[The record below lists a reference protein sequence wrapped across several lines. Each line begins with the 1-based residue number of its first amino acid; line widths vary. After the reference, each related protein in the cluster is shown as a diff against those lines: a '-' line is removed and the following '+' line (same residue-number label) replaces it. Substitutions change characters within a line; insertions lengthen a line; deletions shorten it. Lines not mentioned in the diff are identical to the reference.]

1 MDDPKEEYRL
11 AYEAWNAQLQ
21 DLHKVFLDGVR
32 LSPPPK
38 LKGLLNR
45 EAKAFERYEEARKR
59 LLGISE

>member
-1 MDDPKEEYRL
+1 MEDAKEEYRR
-11 AYEAWNAQLQ
+11 AYEAWSEQLA
-21 DLHKVFLDGVR
+21 DLHKVLLDGEQ

-45 EAKAFERYEEARKR
+45 EARAFETYEEARKH